1 MLCGKEAERN
11 PMKITKI
18 TPYLVQPRWVFLKV
32 ETDEGI
38 TGWGEPSLEGQANAV
53 VGALKDMEG
62 RIVGADPTRI
72 ERLWQILYRGMFYR
86 GGPVTVSAISGVEQA
101 CWDILGKSLG
111 VPVHTLL
118 GGACRDRIRM
128 YRGIGGESDAELIE
142 NAQKAVA
149 QGFTAVKTG
158 PTAAVD
164 MVDGADVIKAAVK
177 RIEGL
182 RAAVGDGV
190 DIALDIH
197 GRLSPA
203 MSIQLI
209 ESLWDAKPF
218 FVEEPVLPESIAG
231 LVRVSRAVR
240 TPIATGERLFT
251 KWGFRDVIEQEAV
264 AIVQPDLCHCGGIWE
279 GRKIAAMAE
288 ARFIAIA
295 PHNPLGPLCTAASLQ
310 LDACTPNFLIQ
321 ETGSLGDAGYLTE
334 PFRVEADGCI
344 PVPQKPGLGVEV
356 DEEYIK
362 AHPFET
368 WTNPLYETPDGFIT
382 EW

>member
-1 MLCGKEAERN
+1 
-11 PMKITKI
+11 MKITKI
-18 TPYLVQPRWVFLKV
+18 TPYRVQPRWVFLKV
-32 ETDEGI
+32 ETDEGV

-53 VGALKDMEG
+53 VGALKDLEG
-62 RIVGADPTRI
+62 RIVGADPTKI
-72 ERLWQILYRGMFYR
+72 ERLWQTLYRGTFYR

-128 YRGIGGESDAELIE
+128 YRGIGGGSPEELID
-142 NAQKAVA
+142 NAQAA
-149 QGFTAVKTG
+149 LARGYTAVKTG
-158 PTAAVD
+158 PMVATD
-164 MVDGADVIKAAVK
+164 MVDGADVIKKAVR
-177 RIEGL
+177 RIEAL
-182 RAAVGDGV
+182 RAAVGDAV

-203 MSIQLI
+203 MSIQVI
-209 ESLWDAKPF
+209 HALWDTKPF
-218 FVEEPVLPESIAG
+218 FAEEPVLPESVGG
-231 LVRVSRAVR
+231 LKRVAQSVR

-251 KWGFRDVIEQEAV
+251 KWGFRDVIEQEAA

-288 ARFIAIA
+288 ARFIAVA
-295 PHNPLGPLCTAASLQ
+295 PHNPLGPLCTAACLQ

-321 ETGSLGDAGYLTE
+321 ETGSLGEGYLAE
-334 PFRVEADGCI
+334 PFTLDADGYI

-356 DEEYIK
+356 DEEYIR
-362 AHPFET
+362 AHSFET
-368 WTNPLYETPDGFIT
+368 WTNPLYDTPDGFIT

>member
-1 MLCGKEAERN
+1 
-11 PMKITKI
+11 MKITKI
-18 TPYLVQPRWVFLKV
+18 TPYLVHPRWVFLKV

-62 RIVGADPTRI
+62 RIVGADPTKI
-72 ERLWQILYRGMFYR
+72 ERLWQTLYRGMFYR

-128 YRGIGGESDAELIE
+128 YQRVGGDTAEELVE
-142 NAQKAVA
+142 NAQASLA
-149 QGFTAVKTG
+149 RGYTAMKTG
-158 PTAAVD
+158 PVAATD
-164 MVDGADVIKAAVK
+164 LVDGSDVIKTAVR
-177 RIEGL
+177 RIEAL
-182 RAAVGDGV
+182 RAAVGDEV
-190 DIALDIH
+190 DIALDLH

-203 MSIQLI
+203 MSIQI
-209 ESLWDAKPF
+209 IHALWDAKPF
-218 FVEEPVLPESIAG
+218 FAEEPVLPESVGG
-231 LVRVSRAVR
+231 LKRVAEAVR

-251 KWGFRDVIEQEAV
+251 KWGFRDVIEQEAA

-288 ARFIAIA
+288 TRFIAVA
-295 PHNPLGPLCTAASLQ
+295 PHNPLGPLCTAACLQ

-321 ETGSLGDAGYLTE
+321 ETGSFGEGYLTE
-334 PFRVEADGCI
+334 PFKMDADGYI
-344 PVPQKPGLGVEV
+344 PVPQKPGLGVEI
-356 DEEYIK
+356 DEEYIR

-368 WTNPLYETPDGFIT
+368 WTNPIYDTPDGFIT